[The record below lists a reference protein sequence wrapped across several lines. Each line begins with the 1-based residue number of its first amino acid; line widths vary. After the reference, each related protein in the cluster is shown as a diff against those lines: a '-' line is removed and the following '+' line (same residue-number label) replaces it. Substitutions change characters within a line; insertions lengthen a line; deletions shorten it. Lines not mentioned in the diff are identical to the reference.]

1 MTDKEKAKA
10 YDEALALAKRLISNN
25 CTEVEK
31 LCLKCVFPELK
42 ESEDERI
49 RKALCKF
56 ISDTLGDELDGYDI
70 SKNEALTYLEKQ
82 KESQELPLMN
92 GDADLY
98 FDTWRQEVPVP
109 TFRQCFE
116 EGMRYAQR
124 LQKEQKPKQ
133 VPKWLYRLEFKDN
146 SCGLWYNGQGEWCF
160 ENGIGSLDDSCKT
173 KNLPMDYDERYKQD
187 GRNWFSSCSKKE
199 DLLHWYS
206 KEDAKTLLNKGFVF
220 TRYLATE
227 YHEYDQQ
234 TVFIKETALYR
245 EEINFLE
252 LMKEQK
258 PAEWSEEDEQRIA
271 EIEFA
276 VMQMNTK
283 RVNTKDKCLAWL
295 KSLRP
300 QSHWK
305 PSEEQM
311 EALKNVAFGNYQ
323 NGDGPVLRGLYGQ
336 LKRLM

>member
-10 YDEALALAKRLISNN
+10 YDEAIRKAQDVSHTSEFIKITDLFPQLA
-25 CTEVEK
+25 
-31 LCLKCVFPELK
+31 
-42 ESEDERI
+42 ESKDERI
-49 RKALCKF
+49 REFLIGILSQGTWRKEWPF
-56 ISDTLGDELDGYDI
+56 SP
-70 SKNEALTYLEKQ
+70 NEVVAYLERQ

-109 TFRQCFE
+109 TFKQCFE
-116 EGMRYAQR
+116 EGMRYAKR

-258 PAEWSEEDEQRIA
+258 PAEWSEEDENYYNEVCKCIEKATQNSAA
-271 EIEFA
+271 EHGLLF
-276 VMQMNTK
+276 
-283 RVNTKDKCLAWL
+283 WL
-295 KSLRP
+295 KSLK
-300 QSHWK
+300 SSWK
-305 PSEEQM
+305 PSEQEKI
-311 EALKNVAFGNYQ
+311 ALRTAICILTEMNCPKTVANLQAILDAFE
-323 NGDGPVLRGLYGQ
+323 D
-336 LKRLM
+336 KESHHF